1 MRTLHYALS
10 GARYY
15 KRDSIVI
22 GLFTAIFLL
31 SLTLLFDLRKSVELL
46 FNQINQKLTYYG
58 GDVASPFSRATLN
71 HATSN
76 YHYLAIVFCLLFF
89 ITFLLVLLFIFKDKQ
104 LELANWRLMGFSL
117 RQTWAIQFLE
127 LLIPTLIAGFSVFS
141 LLTIF
146 DNYYE
151 SLLQTINYQVL
162 QDLSSHDL
170 ANQTISTFT
179 DSNFSFAFADNTNSL
194 FVINFSQGFS
204 LFTVLHSLA
213 TSTMIL
219 LLIFSIV
226 VLLWQEI
233 SLKHLTQKMR

>member
-15 KRDSIVI
+15 KRDSIII
-22 GLFTAIFLL
+22 GFCTAIFLL

-46 FNQINQKLTYYG
+46 YNQINQKLIYYG
-58 GDVASPFSRATLN
+58 GSVTSPFSRATLN

-76 YHYLAIVFCLLFF
+76 YHYITMIFCLLFF
-89 ITFLLVLLFIFKDKQ
+89 IVSLLVLLFIFKDKQ

-117 RQTWAIQFLE
+117 PQTWSIQFLE
-127 LLIPTLIAGFSVFS
+127 LMIPSLIAGFAVFS
-141 LLTIF
+141 LVTIF
-146 DNYYE
+146 DAHYE

-162 QDLSSHDL
+162 QNLSSHDL
-170 ANQTISTFT
+170 ADQTISTFT
-179 DSNFSFAFADNTNSL
+179 DANFAFSFADNSGSL

-213 TSTMIL
+213 TSIFV
-219 LLIFSIV
+219 LLIIFSFV
-226 VLLWQEI
+226 VLLWQGI
-233 SLKHLTQKMR
+233 SLKILAQKLR